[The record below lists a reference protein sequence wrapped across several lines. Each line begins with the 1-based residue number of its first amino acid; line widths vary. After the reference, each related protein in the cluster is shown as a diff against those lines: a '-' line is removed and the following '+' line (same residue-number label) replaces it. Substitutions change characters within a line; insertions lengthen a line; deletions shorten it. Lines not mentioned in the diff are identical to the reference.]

1 MSLGCVPIT
10 QGLNTSKVH
19 FSFTQSPRF
28 RVAGRFPRASDPY
41 LIIQNSRLLWS
52 FFPFSPQYEKHK
64 YSTIIMAREESME
77 NLTPAIKS
85 FYIEMAQATSLILLD
100 KSSGVTLSNFKEAC
114 EQKQRIRDFGELS
127 YVYRLFYSLP

>member
-1 MSLGCVPIT
+1 
-10 QGLNTSKVH
+10 
-19 FSFTQSPRF
+19 
-28 RVAGRFPRASDPY
+28 
-41 LIIQNSRLLWS
+41 
-52 FFPFSPQYEKHK
+52 
-64 YSTIIMAREESME
+64 MAREESME